1 MEHRG
6 GDVKL
11 IKGDDVLMVSSLVL
25 RKLLPLKAVYPS
37 GFSLVDWGQVP
48 VKVQVG
54 Q

>member
-1 MEHRG
+1 MERRG

-25 RKLLPLKAVYPS
+25 RKLLPLKAVYLS
-37 GFSLVDWGQVP
+37 GLSILDWGQVT
-48 VKVQVG
+48 VKVEVG